1 MHTIAIQSSFGASV
15 IFGANPLHALPV
27 VASPMSA
34 DVKWH
39 KRR

>member
-1 MHTIAIQSSFGASV
+1 MHIFANQSSFGATAIS
-15 IFGANPLHALPV
+15 GAISMYALPV
-27 VASPMSA
+27 VASPKSA

>member
-15 IFGANPLHALPV
+15 IFGAIPMYAVPV
-27 VASPMSA
+27 VASPKSA